1 MSNTFA
7 RTAAPLAL
15 ALLTTAL
22 LSSSPVLAQDIT
34 AGTLKIEQPWTRA
47 TPGGAKVAGGFMKIT
62 NTGKE
67 SDRLVGGS
75 SDVAKIFEVHE
86 MAMEGGM
93 MKMRALDKGL
103 EIKPGE
109 TIMLKPGSYHV
120 MFIDLNRPIKE
131 GEMVSGELQFE
142 KAGKVKLNFTAA
154 AIGSAAPAGGSPHK
168 SHH

>member
-7 RTAAPLAL
+7 RIAAPLAL
-15 ALLTTAL
+15 ALLTSAL
-22 LSSSPVLAQDIT
+22 FSTSPVLAQDIM

-67 SDRLVGGS
+67 TDRLVGGS

-86 MAMEGGM
+86 MSMEGGM
-93 MKMRALDKGL
+93 MKMRALEKGL

-131 GEMVSGELQFE
+131 GDSVSGELQFE

-154 AIGSAAPAGGSPHK
+154 AIGSGAPAAAGQHK
-168 SHH
+168 NHH